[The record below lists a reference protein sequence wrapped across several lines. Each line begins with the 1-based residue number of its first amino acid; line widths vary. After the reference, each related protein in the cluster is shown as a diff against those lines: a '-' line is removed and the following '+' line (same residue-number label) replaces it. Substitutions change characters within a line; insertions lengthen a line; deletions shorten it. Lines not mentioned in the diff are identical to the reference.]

1 MLVFLGVPKLL
12 IFSKLSKLNVEN
24 RINRGIIVRLGN
36 LRVFIDVSFLGVPK
50 LLIFS
55 KLPKLNVENI
65 RFWCGVMGSI
75 RF

>member
-1 MLVFLGVPKLL
+1 MLV
-12 IFSKLSKLNVEN
+12 
-24 RINRGIIVRLGN
+24 
-36 LRVFIDVSFLGVPK
+36 FLGVPK